1 MHAWPLPMER
11 STVPVASL
19 GVTRAV
25 STTVAPGSGAAGAA
39 LTVTELEA
47 LVISK
52 LVEPE
57 EAANG
62 PAPA

>member
-1 MHAWPLPMER
+1 MHAPPLPIET

-25 STTVAPGSGAAGAA
+25 NTTVAPGSGAAGAA

-62 PAPA
+62 PPPA